1 MAAKWID
8 ALATVA
14 PVAASMIGG
23 PLAGVAV
30 KTLAGVFGLG
40 DAATESD
47 IERAVLGM
55 TPELMLK
62 IKEVD
67 AGLKKNLIQAGVDLE
82 RIAQED
88 RASARDLA
96 GRTGVTMQVA
106 ITLILTAIFASC
118 IWAMFAG
125 HMEHLSEATRSIL
138 NMAIGTVGGYL
149 GAAVTFFLGSTA
161 GSQTKD
167 KLLYQSEPFDG

>member
-1 MAAKWID
+1 MASKWID

-14 PVAASMIGG
+14 PVAATMLGG

-30 KTLAGVFGLG
+30 KALGGVFGLG
-40 DAATESD
+40 DGATESD
-47 IERAVLGM
+47 VERAVLGM
-55 TPELMLK
+55 KPEMMVELRR
-62 IKEVD
+62 VD
-67 AGLKKNLIQAGVDLE
+67 SDLKKTMIQAGVDLE

-88 RASARDLA
+88 RASARGLAEKTGITVQVIITLVLA
-96 GRTGVTMQVA
+96 G
-106 ITLILTAIFASC
+106 IFSAC

-125 HMEHLSEATRSIL
+125 YMEGLSEGTRSIL

-167 KLLYQSEPFDG
+167 KLLYNSEPFNG